1 MSTAGQTEIVRRDDG
16 AGAAL
21 ARPADDWDLGIP
33 VERLVARVDKIREVQ
48 SKVMKADHHYGVIP
62 GTGGKP
68 TLLKPGAEIL
78 TLTFQLDPQFKTDE
92 RWDGEHLEC
101 VVTCTLYHAP
111 TGTRVGSGIGS
122 CSTMESK
129 YAYRKGERLCPKCGK
144 AAIIKGKADFGGGW
158 VCWKKKDG
166 CDAKFKDG
174 DASIEAQK
182 TERVANPDLPD
193 LYNTVRKMACKRAHV
208 AAVLFV
214 TCASEIFTQDVEDL
228 GGQGNN
234 DDGND
239 GAPSNQQRQ
248 APPARE
254 QQQRGNGSG
263 RSGQQRGNGG
273 SGRGGQ
279 QADQAPAGQH
289 QQGNPPAEAG
299 ADFLKLAKLI
309 KEAQTADDLG
319 DLVPDLQLARDE
331 QSIAPDEYKLLR
343 EAYSARSIELKGQTR
358 ASA

>member
-1 MSTAGQTEIVRRDDG
+1 MGEQGSTEIVRRDEG
-16 AGAAL
+16 PAPL
-21 ARPADDWDLGIP
+21 ARYEDFDQGIP
-33 VERLVARVDKIREVQ
+33 VERLVARVEKIKEVQ
-48 SKVMKADHHYGVIP
+48 AKVMKADHHYGVIP

-78 TLTFQLDPQFKTDE
+78 TLTFQLDPQFKPVET
-92 RWDGEHLEC
+92 WDGEHLES

-111 TGTRVGSGIGS
+111 TGTRVGAGIGS
-122 CSTMESK
+122 CTTKESK

-174 DASIEAQK
+174 DASIESQK

-214 TCASEIFTQDVEDL
+214 TCASEIFTQDVEDMGDR
-228 GGQGNN
+228 GGNH
-234 DDGND
+234 DDGHD
-239 GAPSNQQRQ
+239 GPPANQQRQ
-248 APPARE
+248 QAAPRG
-254 QQQRGNGSG
+254 QQQAR
-263 RSGQQRGNGG
+263 NGG
-273 SGRGGQ
+273 GS
-279 QADQAPAGQH
+279 AGQH
-289 QQGNPPAEAG
+289 QQGNPPTEAS
-299 ADFLKLAKLI
+299 ADFLKLSKFIKDAKSVEEL
-309 KEAQTADDLG
+309 EE
-319 DLVPDLQLARDE
+319 LVPSLSLARDE
-331 QSIAPDEYKLLR
+331 QSIVLDEYKLLR
-343 EAYSARSIELKGQTR
+343 GAYSARVNDLKGTAR